1 MAQEHVEYILNG
13 EPLKFNDA
21 EIEITIDDIPEEF
34 VYQILYGEPLWPDV
48 IGDKATPDGR

>member
-34 VYQILYGEPLWPDV
+34 
-48 IGDKATPDGR
+48 GR